1 MEMGILYQ
9 NMALTYDQ
17 RRYNMEAVKLVS
29 ITRSQI
35 PDIVTPEGLITY
47 VARVSNPTNQAN
59 EESAPKL
66 IRYLIKNKHW
76 SPFELVH
83 MTVEINTSRAIAQ
96 QILRHRS
103 FSFQEFSQRYS
114 TATEIVKYKAR
125 RQDVKNR
132 QNSIDDLPAAV
143 QEEFEDLQTDVREI
157 CLNNYSRALELG
169 IAKEQAR
176 FLLPLSTA
184 TTLYMSGSVRSWI
197 HYIQL
202 RTDPST
208 QLEHREIANEI
219 YGIFSHHFPNV
230 SAALNEIR

>member
-1 MEMGILYQ
+1 MEQ
-9 NMALTYDQ
+9 NALGSTK
-17 RRYNMEAVKLVS
+17 NVKLVA
-29 ITRSQI
+29 
-35 PDIVTPEGLITY
+35 VTKSSVEGIDTAEGLITY
-47 VARVSNPTNQAN
+47 VARVSNPTNQMN

-66 IRYLIKNKHW
+66 LKYLIKNKHW

-83 MTVEINTSRAIAQ
+83 MTVEIKTSRAIAQ

-114 TATEIVKYKAR
+114 TATEMIMYKAR

-132 QNSIDDLPAAV
+132 QNSIDDICKSDQLWFNSAQNDV
-143 QEEFEDLQTDVREI
+143 QSTCNLWYE
-157 CLNNYSRALELG
+157 RALKKG

-184 TTLYMSGSVRSWI
+184 TTLYMSGSIRSWI
-197 HYIQL
+197 HYMQL
-202 RTDPST
+202 RMDLST

-219 YGIFSHHFPNV
+219 YDIFTNNFPNITM
-230 SAALNEIR
+230 ALLNDN